1 MQDVGVAVEE
11 CGVVFV
17 DTPTV
22 EKSVGVGA
30 EVCWFLL
37 WSGVNGE
44 RVDPTAMRQVDRLR
58 EEILSGK

>member
-1 MQDVGVAVEE
+1 M
-11 CGVVFV
+11 FV